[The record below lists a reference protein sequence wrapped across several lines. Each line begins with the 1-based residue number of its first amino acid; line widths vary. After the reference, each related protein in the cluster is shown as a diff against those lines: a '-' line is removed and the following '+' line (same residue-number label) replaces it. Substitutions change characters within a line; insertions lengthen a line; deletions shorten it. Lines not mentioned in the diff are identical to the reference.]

1 MKASE
6 FKKLIREEVRKTL
19 HEAYEITLA
28 GDAIKGTG
36 GVGPEVKVNVGND
49 IITITQRIGSKTSK
63 VMLSKKQFMQL
74 IKEVR

>member
-1 MKASE
+1 MKKSE
-6 FKKLIREEVRKTL
+6 LQQIIREEIRKTL

-36 GVGPEVKVNVGND
+36 GIGPEVKVNVGND
-49 IITITQRIGSKTSK
+49 TITITQRIGSKTSK

-74 IKEVR
+74 IKEV